1 VNIHITN
8 TYNMGLYC
16 LTITHKVNSSET
28 LTQTGVTGKE
38 FVSLLI

>member
-1 VNIHITN
+1 
-8 TYNMGLYC
+8 
-16 LTITHKVNSSET
+16 VNSSET